1 MLSKEQQKK
10 MDAMLA
16 KQAEE
21 FKDLSKQ
28 LKLNGNDEDD
38 DPEMR
43 ELNKQLKKRGNFTL
57 LITFKIEALANA
69 PDDQE
74 VDEDELLAELSGLD
88 SEELEAAKIYV
99 G

>member
-1 MLSKEQQKK
+1 MMLSKEQQKK

-28 LKLNGNDEDD
+28 LKFNDEED

-43 ELNKQLKKRGNFTL
+43 ELNKQLKKRGKFS
-57 LITFKIEALANA
+57 F
-69 PDDQE
+69 
-74 VDEDELLAELSGLD
+74 
-88 SEELEAAKIYV
+88 
-99 G
+99 

>member
-1 MLSKEQQKK
+1 
-10 MDAMLA
+10 MLA

-57 LITFKIEALANA
+57 LISFEIEALANA